1 MTIARYGV
9 MGSEAEDVFF
19 TESSS
24 IVGARDLGEV
34 KVELGGQNKD
44 LRFVKEALAKD
55 VRRRGGNGLVSF
67 AYGQRG
73 NPWWRSLSGFLDA
86 EHWYGSGRAVVL
98 PPEAP
103 AER

>member
-9 MGSEAEDVFF
+9 MGSEAHGVYF
-19 TESSS
+19 TESAS
-24 IVGARDLGEV
+24 IPGARDLGP
-34 KVELGGQNKD
+34 VEIKIDGQNKD
-44 LRFVKEALAKD
+44 LRNVKEALAAE
-55 VRRRGGNGLVSF
+55 VARRGGNGLVAF

-98 PPEAP
+98 PPE
-103 AER
+103 